1 MSAEDVDGDD
11 RDDGEGG
18 DLGADRLMVDERD
31 RLPRRHREGSNRSD
45 SDQRSSSQRDLARV
59 LYSPYFQ
66 RLSGVT
72 QIISPDP
79 RVPQLH
85 NRQTHSLKVA
95 LVSSEVAEEV
105 IRQARTSEKDASA
118 IKALG
123 GIDSVI
129 CEVAGLAHDLGH
141 PPFGHLG
148 ESLLDQFMRYEG
160 PFPLAQGDKEHQE
173 EAPSQ
178 ADVSVEDDALAVCKT
193 DAKASFGFEGNAQ
206 SFRIVTRLDRHKVA
220 ATPGSPLVG
229 LDLTSASLAA
239 ILKYP
244 WWRSSVR
251 GPGPKEKYN
260 VYPEDVATFI
270 RARRWTLGRVGL
282 HQQTLEASIMD
293 LADDITYA
301 VHDLQDFIFAGM
313 VDSRDVVKMLRQQE
327 ILMGN
332 AGYTDFAGNDKR
344 LIEERLLLERQ
355 KDRVAPALEEAYRR
369 AAAAQ
374 AGFANRDDYV
384 KALAWAIALGSGT
397 SGGVLAPL
405 IIMGG
410 ALGAIEAQWI
420 PSGDVG
426 LWVMISMAAM
436 MGGTM
441 RAPLTAMVFT
451 LELTHDLNVLP
462 ALLLSCI
469 AAHGVTVLLLR
480 RSILT
485 EKVARHGHHLIREY
499 SVDPLEVVRVGEVMD
514 RNVPTIPATMTVAE
528 FAERLEHGD
537 PKLRGRQGTPIVD
550 KEGRVV
556 GIITRTDLMRAEE
569 QNQDGNLTVLD
580 IGSHNLVVAYPDE
593 SLRTAVTRMLRNDI
607 GRLVVVSRQDPHRL
621 LGYIARSGILAAR
634 QEWFKEELSEP
645 GWFSQW
651 RGLTNHQIPGP

>member
-1 MSAEDVDGDD
+1 VSAEDVDGDD

-384 KALAWAIALGSGT
+384 KALAWARELFEIDLNFHYVGT
-397 SGGVLAPL
+397 LRQDSQIRKAF
-405 IIMGG
+405 
-410 ALGAIEAQWI
+410 
-420 PSGDVG
+420 GDVVG
-426 LWVMISMAAM
+426 EFVGEVAFHDVPAWADGPSIYPDAGAWHKILVLKTLCRSLIVQTVHVGAAQR
-436 MGGTM
+436 TQR
-441 RAPLTAMVFT
+441 RALT
-451 LELTHDLNVLP
+451 N
-462 ALLLSCI
+462 
-469 AAHGVTVLLLR
+469 LLR
-480 RSILT
+480 RL
-485 EKVARHGHHLIREY
+485 
-499 SVDPLEVVRVGEVMD
+499 
-514 RNVPTIPATMTVAE
+514 N
-528 FAERLEHGD
+528 
-537 PKLRGRQGTPIVD
+537 
-550 KEGRVV
+550 
-556 GIITRTDLMRAEE
+556 
-569 QNQDGNLTVLD
+569 
-580 IGSHNLVVAYPDE
+580 
-593 SLRTAVTRMLRNDI
+593 
-607 GRLVVVSRQDPHRL
+607 
-621 LGYIARSGILAAR
+621 
-634 QEWFKEELSEP
+634 EWLLSEP
-645 GWFSQW
+645 PLNELPEPLRTFLREESPDLSEHARARHTGIATRRLIVDHVSSLTDFKAMQW
-651 RGLTNHQIPGP
+651 SEWLQGRSLPVLGDL